1 MKQLAERD
9 SLDGSPP
16 APQIL
21 IIESDWIVR
30 KRLKALLARCG
41 YGVRAARSVQHV
53 LAVFKHERP
62 DLVIGDIR
70 ISDAAGVEVVE
81 HIRSF
86 DAHVPIIWLD
96 PAFQSRGSTPETIQ
110 AHLPL
115 EVGNDRLLDDV
126 GRSLSP
132 PRHPPSIRWPGS
144 ILVVDDEPKIRQV
157 LHAFLELR
165 GFTVTTA
172 ASGEEALHQLDQA
185 APRAIVLD
193 ISMPGMGGLAAL
205 RQITAR
211 HPGLP
216 IIMITALEDEQHM
229 DDALAIGAHDY
240 LVKPFNLDHLEAML
254 LSRALL
260 GEIAEP

>member
-1 MKQLAERD
+1 MKPTRD
-9 SLDGSPP
+9 HDRLDGSPP

-30 KRLKALLARCG
+30 KRLKALLRRHG
-41 YGVRAARSVQHV
+41 YGVRAARSVQHA

-62 DLVIGDIR
+62 DLVIGNIR
-70 ISDAAGVEVVE
+70 IADAAGVEVVE

-96 PAFQSRGSTPETIQ
+96 RECQIRGVTPDDAIQ

-115 EVGNDRLLDDV
+115 EVGSDRLLDDV
-126 GRSLSP
+126 RRSLSLP
-132 PRHPPSIRWPGS
+132 HHAPSVRWPGA

-157 LHAFLELR
+157 LRAFLELR

-172 ASGEEALHQLDQA
+172 ASGEEALQQLDRC
-185 APRAIVLD
+185 APRAILLD
-193 ISMPGMGGLAAL
+193 INMPGMGGLAAL
-205 RQITAR
+205 RQMTAR

-216 IIMITALEDEQHM
+216 IVMITALEDERCM

-254 LSRALL
+254 LSRVLL
-260 GEIAEP
+260 GNTA

>member
-1 MKQLAERD
+1 MNTFADRD
-9 SLDGSPP
+9 RLDGSPL
-16 APQIL
+16 ARQIL

-41 YGVRAARSVQHV
+41 YGVRAARSVKHA

-62 DLVIGDIR
+62 DLIIGDIR
-70 ISDAAGVEVVE
+70 IADAAGVEMVE

-96 PAFQSRGSTPETIQ
+96 PACQSRGPTPETIQ

-115 EVGNDRLLDDV
+115 EVGNDRLLHDV
-126 GRSLSP
+126 GRCLSLP
-132 PRHPPSIRWPGS
+132 HHTPSMRWPGS
-144 ILVVDDEPKIRQV
+144 ILVVDDELKILQV

-172 ASGEEALHQLDQA
+172 ASGEEALQQLDRSS
-185 APRAIVLD
+185 PRAIVLD
-193 ISMPGMGGLAAL
+193 VSMPGMGGLAAL
-205 RQITAR
+205 RQMTAR

-216 IIMITALEDEQHM
+216 IIMITALEDERCM
-229 DDALAIGAHDY
+229 DEALAIGAHDY

-260 GEIAEP
+260 GDIAEP